1 MSCNRRKTRKPHRLV
16 RFCRSWRLSRLSME
30 NIPRPTRKTSVA
42 VSRCSRQKK
51 TRQSFMKTLRSLC
64 RTSAALLLQRRA
76 INTNTTYGTE
86 FAKPGSHSCG
96 KNSRRPGRTLLCKAM
111 KTACGKN
118 SRRPGKMVILPKCNI
133 AQSHPQQKTM
143 TWVRQYQSFMKN
155 WHWLCRISCRK
166 LAEDERCEL
175 RRGGWA
181 GRCWIQTCAKP
192 AQSHAAA
199 NSATTIHP
207 AATAAPVERGSGSF
221 LGGHTDSATAA

>member
-1 MSCNRRKTRKPHRLV
+1 
-16 RFCRSWRLSRLSME
+16 
-30 NIPRPTRKTSVA
+30 
-42 VSRCSRQKK
+42 
-51 TRQSFMKTLRSLC
+51 MKTLRSLC

-86 FAKPGSHSCG
+86 FAKPGS
-96 KNSRRPGRTLLCKAM
+96 L
-111 KTACGKN
+111 
-118 SRRPGKMVILPKCNI
+118 VVLPKCNI

-155 WHWLCRISCRK
+155 WHWLCRISCRN

-192 AQSHAAA
+192 AQSRAAA